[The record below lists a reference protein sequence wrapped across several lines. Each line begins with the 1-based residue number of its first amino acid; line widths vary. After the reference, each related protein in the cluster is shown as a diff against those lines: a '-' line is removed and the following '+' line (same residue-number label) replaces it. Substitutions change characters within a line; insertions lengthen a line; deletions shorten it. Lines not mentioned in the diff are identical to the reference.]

1 MLVELPYIVYEPPT
15 CYSVVLFFCRHTNS
29 LFGEFCRTEKC
40 RCEERRVKK
49 VCARREDV
57 GRPLLAAAQRPKL
70 IRLWKTKHLFSS
82 FEQEVSPSSFYVFIL
97 FSPKS
102 SAVPFP
108 FLFCFPSIRVQTRE
122 TVFFVVVVV
131 SVVDFSF
138 PPSGR
143 SEGRRAGGRKGI
155 ACSRFFFH
163 SFVPPPLL
171 LLVCCGRKKRGGGG
185 ENSPFPSYGR
195 ENESEL
201 EELSTE
207 KN

>member
-138 PPSGR
+138 PPSGW
-143 SEGRRAGGRKGI
+143 SVGRKEGGREEGYSMQQVFLSFFRSPSLCSFSFAAAEKREEEEEKI
-155 ACSRFFFH
+155 APS
-163 SFVPPPLL
+163 PPMAGKTK
-171 LLVCCGRKKRGGGG
+171 V
-185 ENSPFPSYGR
+185 S
-195 ENESEL
+195 
-201 EELSTE
+201 
-207 KN
+207 